1 MEYRQNNN
9 RPDHGRDK
17 PGRILWSII
26 PHGHPDVFGHKCS
39 RNPQQC
45 RDNKSTGIPSRHQQ
59 LRYNSSDES
68 NNNCSEY
75 MHSLLLLIILKD
87 ESFGA
92 CEVKYPNG
100 QDKSGTGAKLTHPGS
115 VVPCR
120 ASMLSPTN
128 DAGQETADIESLN
141 IALLAY
147 MMWQMA
153 GHPA

>member
-1 MEYRQNNN
+1 
-9 RPDHGRDK
+9 
-17 PGRILWSII
+17 
-26 PHGHPDVFGHKCS
+26 
-39 RNPQQC
+39 
-45 RDNKSTGIPSRHQQ
+45 
-59 LRYNSSDES
+59 
-68 NNNCSEY
+68 

-147 MMWQMA
+147 LMWQMA
-153 GHPA
+153 GHPTGQDIQFWLETEARLSEAGDEPPCEFRVLSE